1 MHMTQS
7 RRRFLTTVSSAGA
20 AGLLGLSQ
28 SFAQEAPPETT
39 TVRFPISN
47 NICFAPLYVADELLR
62 AEGFT
67 DIRYVSTA
75 SGAMGARWVARG
87 DADFDNAFVGTQ
99 MSLIDAGE
107 PITIVGGLHVGCYEL
122 FAHGDIRSIR
132 DLKGRTVGVQHLGSS
147 PHLLVSS
154 MASYVGLDPVKEI
167 HWVVS
172 SSGNPMELFANGKID
187 AFLGF
192 PPEPQELHA
201 RKIGR
206 VIVNTAID
214 RPWSQYF
221 CCVLAGNREFV
232 RKHPVA
238 TKRVL
243 RAIMKATDFCASE
256 PDARRAKNRRW
267 RVHRTLRL
275 RAASARGNPLC
286 EMARVR
292 SRGYLAV
299 LFPAPARSRHD
310 KVDAQ
315 QDHRRRNGLASVEG
329 AQARAE
335 GLVVRGI

>member
-1 MHMTQS
+1 MYLTQS
-7 RRRFLTTVSSAGA
+7 RRGFLTSLSSTGA
-20 AGLLGLSQ
+20 ACLMGLPN

-75 SGAMGARWVARG
+75 SGATGARWVARG

-201 RKIGR
+201 RKIGH

-221 CCVLAGNREFV
+221 CCVLAGNRDFV

-243 RAIMKATDFCASE
+243 RAIMKATDYCAAE
-256 PDARRAKNRRW
+256 PARAAQKIVNGGFIERYDYAQQVLEEIPYAKWRAYDPEDTLRFYS
-267 RVHRTLRL
+267 LRL
-275 RAASARGNPLC
+275 REVGMIKSTPN
-286 EMARVR
+286 
-292 SRGYLAV
+292 
-299 LFPAPARSRHD
+299 
-310 KVDAQ
+310 KII
-315 QDHRRRNGLASVEG
+315 
-329 AQARAE
+329 AE
-335 GLVVRGI
+335 GTDWRPWKELKRELRV

>member
-75 SGAMGARWVARG
+75 SGATGARWVARG

-107 PITIVGGLHVGCYEL
+107 RITIVGGLHVGCYEL
-122 FAHGDIRSIR
+122 FAHGDIRSVR

-154 MASYVGLDPVKEI
+154 V
-167 HWVVS
+167 
-172 SSGNPMELFANGKID
+172 
-187 AFLGF
+187 AFLC
-192 PPEPQELHA
+192 
-201 RKIGR
+201 
-206 VIVNTAID
+206 
-214 RPWSQYF
+214 RPRPREGDS
-221 CCVLAGNREFV
+221 LGREF
-232 RKHPVA
+232 
-238 TKRVL
+238 
-243 RAIMKATDFCASE
+243 
-256 PDARRAKNRRW
+256 
-267 RVHRTLRL
+267 
-275 RAASARGNPLC
+275 
-286 EMARVR
+286 
-292 SRGYLAV
+292 
-299 LFPAPARSRHD
+299 
-310 KVDAQ
+310 
-315 QDHRRRNGLASVEG
+315 
-329 AQARAE
+329 
-335 GLVVRGI
+335 

>member
-1 MHMTQS
+1 MQMIQS
-7 RRRFLTTVSSAGA
+7 RRCFLTALSSAGA
-20 AGLLGLSQ
+20 TWLMGPPD

-67 DIRYVSTA
+67 DIRYVPTA
-75 SGAMGARWVARG
+75 SGATGARWVARG
-87 DADFDNAFVGTQ
+87 EADFDNAFVGTQ
-99 MSLIDAGE
+99 TALIDAGE
-107 PITIVGGLHVGCYEL
+107 RITIVGGLHIGCYEL
-122 FAHGDIRSIR
+122 FAHGDIHSIR
-132 DLKGRTVGVQHLGSS
+132 ELKGRTVGVQHLGSS

-172 SSGNPMELFANGKID
+172 SSDNPMELFANGKID

-201 RKIGR
+201 RKIGH

-232 RKHPVA
+232 RKNPVA

-243 RAIMKATDFCASE
+243 RAVLKATDFCAAE
-256 PDARRAKNRRW
+256 PTRAAQRIVDGGFFDRYDYAQGVLKEIPYAKW
-267 RVHRTLRL
+267 RAYDPEDTLRFYSLRL
-275 RAASARGNPLC
+275 REVGMIKSTPN
-286 EMARVR
+286 
-292 SRGYLAV
+292 
-299 LFPAPARSRHD
+299 
-310 KVDAQ
+310 KII
-315 QDHRRRNGLASVEG
+315 
-329 AQARAE
+329 AE
-335 GLVVRGI
+335 GMDLRFWKDLKRELKS

>member
-1 MHMTQS
+1 MHLTQS
-7 RRRFLTTVSSAGA
+7 RRDFLTSLSSTGA
-20 AGLLGLSQ
+20 ACLMGLPN

-75 SGAMGARWVARG
+75 SGATGARWVARG

-107 PITIVGGLHVGCYEL
+107 RITIVGGLHVGCYEL

-201 RKIGR
+201 RKIGH

-221 CCVLAGNREFV
+221 CCVLAGNRDFV

-243 RAIMKATDFCASE
+243 RAIMKATDFCAAE
-256 PDARRAKNRRW
+256 PARAAQKIVDGGFIERYDYAQQVLEEIPYAKWRAYDPEDTLRFYS
-267 RVHRTLRL
+267 LRL
-275 RAASARGNPLC
+275 REVGMIKSTPN
-286 EMARVR
+286 
-292 SRGYLAV
+292 
-299 LFPAPARSRHD
+299 
-310 KVDAQ
+310 KII
-315 QDHRRRNGLASVEG
+315 
-329 AQARAE
+329 AE
-335 GLVVRGI
+335 GTDWRPWKELKRELKV

>member
-1 MHMTQS
+1 MHLIQS
-7 RRRFLTTVSSAGA
+7 RRDFLTSLSATGA
-20 AGLLGLSQ
+20 ACLMGLPN

-201 RKIGR
+201 RKIGH
-206 VIVNTAID
+206 VIVNTGID

-221 CCVLAGNREFV
+221 CCVLAGNRDFV

-243 RAIMKATDFCASE
+243 RAIMKATDYCAAE
-256 PDARRAKNRRW
+256 PARAAQKIVDGGFIERYDYAQQVLEEIPYAKWRAYDPEDTLRFYS
-267 RVHRTLRL
+267 LRL
-275 RAASARGNPLC
+275 REVGMIKSTPNRII
-286 EMARVR
+286 
-292 SRGYLAV
+292 
-299 LFPAPARSRHD
+299 
-310 KVDAQ
+310 
-315 QDHRRRNGLASVEG
+315 
-329 AQARAE
+329 AE
-335 GLVVRGI
+335 GTDWRPWKELKRELRV

>member
-1 MHMTQS
+1 MYLTPS
-7 RRRFLTTVSSAGA
+7 RRGFLASLSSMGA
-20 AGLLGLSQ
+20 ACLMGLPN
-28 SFAQEAPPETT
+28 SFAQDAPPETT

-75 SGAMGARWVARG
+75 SGATGARSVARG

-172 SSGNPMELFANGKID
+172 SSGNPMELFANDKID

-201 RKIGR
+201 RKIGH

-221 CCVLAGNREFV
+221 CCVLAGNRDFV

-243 RAIMKATDFCASE
+243 RAIMKATDFCAAE
-256 PDARRAKNRRW
+256 PARAAQKIVDGGFIERYDYAQQVLEEIPYAKWRAYDPEDTLRFYS
-267 RVHRTLRL
+267 LRL
-275 RAASARGNPLC
+275 REVGMIKSTPN
-286 EMARVR
+286 
-292 SRGYLAV
+292 
-299 LFPAPARSRHD
+299 
-310 KVDAQ
+310 KII
-315 QDHRRRNGLASVEG
+315 
-329 AQARAE
+329 AE
-335 GLVVRGI
+335 GTDWRPWKELKRELKV

>member
-7 RRRFLTTVSSAGA
+7 RRGFLTSRLVNRCRLSD
-20 AGLLGLSQ
+20 GLSQ

-75 SGAMGARWVARG
+75 SGATGARWVARG

-201 RKIGR
+201 RKIGH

-221 CCVLAGNREFV
+221 CCVLAGNRDFV

-243 RAIMKATDFCASE
+243 RAIMKATDFCAAE
-256 PDARRAKNRRW
+256 PARAAQKIVDGGFIERYDYAQQVLEEIPYAKWRAYDPEDTLRFYS
-267 RVHRTLRL
+267 LRL
-275 RAASARGNPLC
+275 REVGMIKSTPN
-286 EMARVR
+286 
-292 SRGYLAV
+292 
-299 LFPAPARSRHD
+299 
-310 KVDAQ
+310 KII
-315 QDHRRRNGLASVEG
+315 
-329 AQARAE
+329 AE
-335 GLVVRGI
+335 GTDWRPWKELKRELKV

>member
-7 RRRFLTTVSSAGA
+7 RRRFLTTVSSAGF

-28 SFAQEAPPETT
+28 SFAEETPPETT

-75 SGAMGARWVARG
+75 SGATGARWVARG

-107 PITIVGGLHVGCYEL
+107 RITIVGGLHVGCYEL

-132 DLKGRTVGVQHLGSS
+132 DLKGKTVGVQHLGSS

-201 RKIGR
+201 RKIGH
-206 VIVNTAID
+206 VIVNTATD

-221 CCVLAGNREFV
+221 CCVLAGNRDFV
-232 RKHPVA
+232 RKH
-238 TKRVL
+238 VL
-243 RAIMKATDFCASE
+243 IDMSDLTGIYQSLSFIGLGIVLLGVGWLYQRLLF
-256 PDARRAKNRRW
+256 PRRA
-267 RVHRTLRL
+267 
-275 RAASARGNPLC
+275 
-286 EMARVR
+286 
-292 SRGYLAV
+292 
-299 LFPAPARSRHD
+299 PAPSSPA
-310 KVDAQ
+310 
-315 QDHRRRNGLASVEG
+315 
-329 AQARAE
+329 
-335 GLVVRGI
+335 